1 MPELHTHIQSSLTR
15 TGKEYRE
22 VHEWIDNM
30 DTKYERH
37 DFSQVL
43 KNAKMFTEH
52 QLQAIGAAVW
62 AALEED
68 TATLHERFYPNGD
81 APITK
86 AQLCDELWEVQ
97 DKLRSLGV
105 DMG

>member
-1 MPELHTHIQSSLTR
+1 M
-15 TGKEYRE
+15 
-22 VHEWIDNM
+22 
-30 DTKYERH
+30 
-37 DFSQVL
+37 FSD
-43 KNAKMFTEH
+43 E

-68 TATLHERFYPNGD
+68 TVTLHERFYPNGE

-86 AQLCDELWEVQ
+86 AQLCDELWAVQ
-97 DKLRSLGV
+97 EKLRALGV

>member
-1 MPELHTHIQSSLTR
+1 MTIDPRSSLPPLAPSTPTAASATAKKKIR
-15 TGKEYRE
+15 P
-22 VHEWIDNM
+22 
-30 DTKYERH
+30 TKR
-37 DFSQVL
+37 
-43 KNAKMFTEH
+43 KMFTER

-86 AQLCDELWEVQ
+86 ARLCDDLWAVK
-97 DKLRSLGV
+97 DKLRRLGV

>member
-1 MPELHTHIQSSLTR
+1 MTIDPRSSLTPLAPS
-15 TGKEYRE
+15 TPTAEPAG
-22 VHEWIDNM
+22 
-30 DTKYERH
+30 
-37 DFSQVL
+37 
-43 KNAKMFTEH
+43 AKLFTEH

-86 AQLCDELWEVQ
+86 AQLCDALWEVQ

>member
-1 MPELHTHIQSSLTR
+1 MGCALQPVVPYNTGMTIDPRSSLTPLAPQ
-15 TGKEYRE
+15 TPTAEPAG
-22 VHEWIDNM
+22 
-30 DTKYERH
+30 
-37 DFSQVL
+37 
-43 KNAKMFTEH
+43 AKMFTEH

>member
-1 MPELHTHIQSSLTR
+1 MT
-15 TGKEYRE
+15 
-22 VHEWIDNM
+22 IDPRSALAPLAPQTATAEPT
-30 DTKYERH
+30 D
-37 DFSQVL
+37 
-43 KNAKMFTEH
+43 AKMFTER

-86 AQLCDELWEVQ
+86 ARLCDELWAVK
-97 DKLRSLGV
+97 DKLRRLGV

>member
-1 MPELHTHIQSSLTR
+1 MT
-15 TGKEYRE
+15 
-22 VHEWIDNM
+22 IDPRSALAPLVAPTTTAEPT
-30 DTKYERH
+30 D
-37 DFSQVL
+37 
-43 KNAKMFTEH
+43 AKMFTEH

>member
-1 MPELHTHIQSSLTR
+1 MTIDPRSSLTPLAPQ
-15 TGKEYRE
+15 TATAEPAG
-22 VHEWIDNM
+22 
-30 DTKYERH
+30 
-37 DFSQVL
+37 
-43 KNAKMFTEH
+43 AKMFTER

-86 AQLCDELWEVQ
+86 ARLCDELWAVK
-97 DKLRSLGV
+97 DKLRRLGV